1 MLRIEKDVKPV
12 VEVPRD
18 YPEPILEVPHEVVKG
33 ENVVTCRLDIR
44 EPLKQVDQNVGCAGC
59 GTIFGV
65 VLAKG

>member
-18 YPEPILEVPHEVVKG
+18 YPEMILEVPHEVVKG

-44 EPLKQVDQNVGCAGC
+44 EPLKQVDQNVGCNGC
-59 GTIFGV
+59 GTVFGV